1 MPFTCTK
8 ETRLRVLQWKVLHNI
23 YPTTILLHKM
33 GIANS
38 DDCKV
43 CKEKDFAE
51 HFFFFCKSVTPLWQE
66 VEKICSIFAKKSIRL
81 GAGDVMGGYYNN
93 SGIKREDYM
102 KINHIILVGKMVISK
117 FKYGKQRNIKDL
129 LLEEL
134 SYRGLCDNS

>member
-1 MPFTCTK
+1 
-8 ETRLRVLQWKVLHNI
+8 
-23 YPTTILLHKM
+23 
-33 GIANS
+33 
-38 DDCKV
+38 
-43 CKEKDFAE
+43 
-51 HFFFFCKSVTPLWQE
+51 
-66 VEKICSIFAKKSIRL
+66 
-81 GAGDVMGGYYNN
+81 MGGYYNN